1 MSVKKWFES
10 KTFWFNGL
18 ALVVAVA
25 AEFGYSGELPA
36 EWGVFVPAIVIVIN
50 LILRLF
56 FTQSKLVK

>member
-1 MSVKKWFES
+1 MFTKKWYAS
-10 KTFWFNGL
+10 KALWVNLL

>member
-10 KTFWFNGL
+10 KTFWFNVL

>member
-1 MSVKKWFES
+1 MFTKKWYAS
-10 KTFWFNGL
+10 KALWFNVL

-56 FTQSKLVK
+56 FTQSKIVK

>member
-1 MSVKKWFES
+1 MFTKKWYAS
-10 KTFWFNGL
+10 KALWFNVL

>member
-10 KTFWFNGL
+10 KTFWFNVL

-56 FTQSKLVK
+56 FTQSKIVK

>member
-1 MSVKKWFES
+1 MFTKKWYAS
-10 KTFWFNGL
+10 KALWFNVL

-25 AEFGYSGELPA
+25 AEFGFTGELPA